1 MQLGEPQSGTARE
14 LSSSIV
20 VDFPSS
26 SGVDRWMHSLAHQLP
41 LSFCLISGAATGL
54 GAFEGID
61 DPLHLLSDM
70 DTVRGWMLV
79 SAKTKCRSR
88 AVKIQRASLGGTL
101 PGTHTDTHT
110 RRGCAPHLACT
121 RNPVCATL
129 SAMCATPLEYLC
141 EAGRSST
148 HHALA
153 SPTSARIV
161 FSNVCRAGSGK
172 RSHFES
178 TLISCARA
186 RGKDAA
192 VDDAFRASAVAE
204 RHSEHSFRIA
214 PPVPGNQVRF
224 SSRSQQQP
232 LTLPLLCI
240 RPCLS
245 FSLGRVFTSA
255 NNAAIDA

>member
-1 MQLGEPQSGTARE
+1 MDAP
-14 LSSSIV
+14 
-20 VDFPSS
+20 
-26 SGVDRWMHSLAHQLP
+26 LAHPHP
-41 LSFCLISGAATGL
+41 LSFCLTSEAATGL

-70 DTVRGWMLV
+70 DT
-79 SAKTKCRSR
+79 
-88 AVKIQRASLGGTL
+88 
-101 PGTHTDTHT
+101 
-110 RRGCAPHLACT
+110 
-121 RNPVCATL
+121 
-129 SAMCATPLEYLC
+129 YLC

-245 FSLGRVFTSA
+245 FSLGRVSTSA

>member
-1 MQLGEPQSGTARE
+1 MDARVGQDKVSVTGCE
-14 LSSSIV
+14 
-20 VDFPSS
+20 DPT
-26 SGVDRWMHSLAHQLP
+26 SLAWRD
-41 LSFCLISGAATGL
+41 AAR
-54 GAFEGID
+54 
-61 DPLHLLSDM
+61 H
-70 DTVRGWMLV
+70 
-79 SAKTKCRSR
+79 
-88 AVKIQRASLGGTL
+88 
-101 PGTHTDTHT
+101 THRHPHAT
-110 RRGCAPHLACT
+110 RMCAPPRLHSQPCL
-121 RNPVCATL
+121 RDPERHVCY
-129 SAMCATPLEYLC
+129 SARIQYLC

-245 FSLGRVFTSA
+245 FSLGRVSTSA